1 MKVICQKNGAS
12 SKVFT
17 DGKVYET
24 FQDSLLDPTSKL
36 KAIKDDVGYTRYI
49 IPDEPSPHLVFV
61 NTLGIQV
68 VVGSFVE
75 V

>member
-1 MKVICQKNGAS
+1 VKVICQKNGAT

-24 FQDSLLDPTSKL
+24 FQDSLIDPKSKL

-49 IPDEPSPHLVFV
+49 IPDELSPHLVIV
-61 NTLGIQV
+61 NALDIQIP
-68 VVGSFVE
+68 VGKFVE